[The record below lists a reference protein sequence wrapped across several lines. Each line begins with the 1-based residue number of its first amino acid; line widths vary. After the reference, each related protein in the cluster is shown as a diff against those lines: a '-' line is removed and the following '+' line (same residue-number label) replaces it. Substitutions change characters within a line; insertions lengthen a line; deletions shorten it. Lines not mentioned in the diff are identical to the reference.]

1 MRVIQGT
8 SHTLQ
13 YKNNKGRKTDVDL
26 YYKDVTIPCNK
37 YFWKVIHDVEKNE
50 AIAFVG
56 INDPHYEITGK
67 REKDRLFKDVT
78 NLCDQLAW
86 VGWSVRLHFLSVVLS
101 LRACVYHCKSILHSY
116 K

>member
-1 MRVIQGT
+1 MQGT

-13 YKNNKGRKTDVDL
+13 YKNSKGRRTDVDL
-26 YYKDVTIPCNK
+26 HYKDVSIPCNK

-50 AIAFVG
+50 AIVFVG

-67 REKDRLFKDVT
+67 GDRDRLFKDVPSV
-78 NLCDQLAW
+78 CDQLEW
-86 VGWSVRLHFLSVVLS
+86 VGWSVRPS
-101 LRACVYHCKSILHSY
+101 LKL